1 MPKKYCFQANLM
13 QGGKQMKHSD
23 GDKLY
28 CGKSFHMG
36 FFFFFKFKIALKIIG
51 LMHLKNHI

>member
-1 MPKKYCFQANLM
+1 M

-36 FFFFFKFKIALKIIG
+36 FFFFKFKIALKIIG